1 MRAEASRRWKGAGG
15 EETMGRYVIRRLIGI
30 PPLLIGI
37 TLIVF
42 AIVHLTPGSPVDD
55 LRLNPEIKESDLIA
69 IKKTLGIDKP
79 LWQQYTGWI
88 GQLVRGDFGISLKT
102 YRPVRS
108 LIFQRLPNTLLLT
121 GTALLFS
128 LCVAIPIG
136 VLSALKRNSL
146 FDYIATIMST
156 LLDSIPGFWLGL
168 ILIILFAVQ
177 LRWLPSGGTQTLP
190 NGGGFLDHL
199 KHLILPV
206 ITISGVQ
213 IALWVRYIRAQ
224 MLEVLNQD
232 YVRTARAKGL
242 PETSVNMRHAF
253 RNALLPLITLIGF
266 SIPGLF
272 GGAIITERVFGW
284 PGIGSLLIDGASNR
298 DYTQTMGVTIFLA
311 TIVVF
316 ANLLADIAYGIADP
330 RVQFN

>member
-1 MRAEASRRWKGAGG
+1 V
-15 EETMGRYVIRRLIGI
+15 GRYVIRRLIGI

-55 LRLNPEIKESDLIA
+55 LRLNPEIKESDVIA
-69 IKKTLGIDKP
+69 IKKTLGIDRP
-79 LWQQYTGWI
+79 LHEQYLGWV
-88 GQLVRGDFGISLKT
+88 GQLVRGNFGISLKT

-108 LIFQRLPNTLLLT
+108 LILQRLPNTLILT
-121 GTALLFS
+121 ATALVFS
-128 LCVAIPIG
+128 LCVAVPIG
-136 VLSALKRNSL
+136 VLSALKRNSI
-146 FDYIATIMST
+146 FDYIATVLST

-177 LRWLPSGGTQTLP
+177 FKTWGLPSLPSGGTQTLP
-190 NGGGFLDHL
+190 NGGGFLDHV

-206 ITISGVQ
+206 ITISGAQ

-232 YVRTARAKGL
+232 YVRTARSKGL
-242 PETSVNMRHAF
+242 SEVSVNMRHAF
-253 RNALLPLITLIGF
+253 RNAVLPLITIIGL

-311 TIVVF
+311 TIVIF

-330 RVQFN
+330 RVQMS

>member
-1 MRAEASRRWKGAGG
+1 
-15 EETMGRYVIRRLIGI
+15 MGRYVIRRLIGI

-55 LRLNPEIKESDLIA
+55 LRLNPEIKESDVIA
-69 IKKTLGIDKP
+69 IKKTLGIDRP
-79 LWQQYTGWI
+79 LWQQYTGWMA
-88 GQLVRGDFGISLKT
+88 QLLRGDFGISLKT
-102 YRPVRS
+102 YRPVRT
-108 LIFQRLPNTLLLT
+108 LMFQRLPNTLLLT
-121 GTALLFS
+121 GTALLVS
-128 LCVAIPIG
+128 LCVAIPVG
-136 VLSALKRNSL
+136 VLSALRRNSV
-146 FDYIATIMST
+146 FDYVATIMST
-156 LLDSIPGFWLGL
+156 ILDSIPGFWLGL

-177 LRWLPSGGTQTLP
+177 FKSWGLPSLPSGGTQTLP
-190 NGGGFLDHL
+190 NGGGFLDHV

-206 ITISGVQ
+206 ITISAAQVA
-213 IALWVRYIRAQ
+213 IWVRYIRAQ

-242 PETSVNMRHAF
+242 NEVTVNMRHAF
-253 RNALLPLITLIGF
+253 RNAVLPLITIIGL

-272 GGAIITERVFGW
+272 GGAIIAERVFGW

-316 ANLLADIAYGIADP
+316 ANLLADLAYGIADP
-330 RVQFN
+330 RVQFS